1 MRVLALDLGEK
12 RIGMAV
18 SDAAGS
24 LAHAAGVIVRHSWPQ
39 VLADLRAKIDA
50 LQADQVVVGLPL
62 RMDGTE
68 GAAALS
74 VRKFVERLRTVVSV
88 PIALQDE
95 RLSTA
100 EAERTMIAGDVR
112 RRRRRAV
119 RDAVAAAIFLQT
131 YLDRRR

>member
-12 RIGMAV
+12 RIGIAV
-18 SDAAGS
+18 SDGGGT
-24 LAHAAGVIVRHSWPQ
+24 LAHADGVMARRSWQQ
-39 VLADLRAKIDA
+39 VLADLRAKVDA
-50 LQADQVVVGLPL
+50 VHAEQIVVGLPL

-68 GAAALS
+68 GPAAIS
-74 VRKFVERLRTVVSV
+74 VREFVARLRAVVSV
-88 PIALQDE
+88 PIAFQDE